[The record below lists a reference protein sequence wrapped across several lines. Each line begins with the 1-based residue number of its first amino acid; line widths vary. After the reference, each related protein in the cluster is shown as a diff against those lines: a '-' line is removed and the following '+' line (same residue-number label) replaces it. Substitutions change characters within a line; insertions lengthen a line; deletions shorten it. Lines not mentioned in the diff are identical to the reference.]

1 MPFDL
6 SGYSKV
12 PSAFVRPAT
21 PSPVDFSP
29 FMNSPS
35 GAIST
40 YLTLAAGLPSSNLIE
55 PFTVIDPGSAGWRV
69 HSSFVGVPP
78 SGRCLTTKQVRLLL
92 SPGFRH
98 QFAFTAPGV
107 GRLNVSG
114 CGSWQGNLAVLTNN
128 NSTRRFGRQ
137 ALCSF

>member
-12 PSAFVRPAT
+12 PSAFVRPGT
-21 PSPVDFSP
+21 PSPLDCSP

-35 GAIST
+35 GAIRM
-40 YLTLAAGLPSSNLIE
+40 YLTLAAGVPSSNLME
-55 PFTVIDPGSAGWRV
+55 PLTLTELGSAGWRV
-69 HSSFVGVPP
+69 HASLAGVLP

-98 QFAFTAPGV
+98 QSA
-107 GRLNVSG
+107 
-114 CGSWQGNLAVLTNN
+114 LT
-128 NSTRRFGRQ
+128 
-137 ALCSF
+137 